1 MQFKT
6 EEYTPMEIGVYEARV
21 KSIEEDPEGQ
31 FGPQVFFQ
39 LEILDED
46 YEGRVLKAWASMPEN
61 GRMTPVHKLHGWLSA
76 IRGSVIREGES
87 VSTDE
92 LVGKRV
98 MVQVGHKVKDR
109 GTFEKVEGLTPVR
122 RKKPKETE
130 APKDE
135 VSGRVSEEDFEDAPF

>member
-1 MQFKT
+1 
-6 EEYTPMEIGVYEARV
+6 MEIGVYEARV

-76 IRGSVIREGES
+76 IRGSLIREGES

-92 LVGKRV
+92 LIGKRV

-122 RKKPKETE
+122 KRRREQAEGPREE
-130 APKDE
+130 ASSGAT
-135 VSGRVSEEDFEDAPF
+135 VSDEDFEDAPF